1 MWNRLVYLYTH
12 ATGKIFLNE
21 AIKLWFEQFLPP
33 NYGLSFIMDGDLP
46 KKDYFKDDFSSKLSS
61 RDGAVHTLIAGRM
74 IGISN
79 DDLSVLVRNNIH
91 IHLYTENY
99 HACKEKAMVRY
110 MQIAPKH
117 FHIHSHVS
125 ADTWTKE
132 FSQYDAGW
140 LHCFKSCDN
149 SDFERLDVGIF
160 FHDFYELSNKLKE
173 QMKVKH
179 LFFKE
184 AIRIKKQQIY
194 G

>member
-1 MWNRLVYLYTH
+1 MNTH
-12 ATGKIFLNE
+12 FSVIMPTYN
-21 AIKLWFEQFLPP
+21 QV
-33 NYGLSFIMDGDLP
+33 SFIRRAILG
-46 KKDYFKDDFSSKLSS
+46 
-61 RDGAVHTLIAGRM
+61 
-74 IGISN
+74 
-79 DDLSVLVRNNIH
+79 
-91 IHLYTENY
+91 
-99 HACKEKAMVRY
+99 
-110 MQIAPKH
+110 
-117 FHIHSHVS
+117 HIHSHVS

-173 QMKVKH
+173 QMKVKQ
-179 LFFKE
+179 LADNMRRSREVFSFDYYVPQLIQFFRD

>member
-1 MWNRLVYLYTH
+1 MNTH
-12 ATGKIFLNE
+12 FSVIMPTYN
-21 AIKLWFEQFLPP
+21 QV
-33 NYGLSFIMDGDLP
+33 SFIRRAILG
-46 KKDYFKDDFSSKLSS
+46 
-61 RDGAVHTLIAGRM
+61 
-74 IGISN
+74 
-79 DDLSVLVRNNIH
+79 H
-91 IHLYTENY
+91 IY
-99 HACKEKAMVRY
+99 
-110 MQIAPKH
+110 
-117 FHIHSHVS
+117 SHVS
-125 ADTWTKE
+125 VDTWTKE